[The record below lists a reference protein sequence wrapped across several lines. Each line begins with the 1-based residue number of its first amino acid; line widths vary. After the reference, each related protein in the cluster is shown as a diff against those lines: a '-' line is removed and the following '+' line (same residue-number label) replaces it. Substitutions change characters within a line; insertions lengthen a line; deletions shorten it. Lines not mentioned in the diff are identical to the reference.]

1 LDLSVLGLQFIECI
15 AVLTKNEK
23 MIDIKKIKNEIEKL
37 PESDFAELRR
47 WIAEKDW
54 EKWDTEIEKD
64 SNANKLDFL
73 IDEASK
79 EKNNGNLKDL

>member
-1 LDLSVLGLQFIECI
+1 LQFIEWI
-15 AVLTKNEK
+15 TVSTKKGN
-23 MIDIKKIKNEIEKL
+23 MIDIKKIKDEIEKL

-54 EKWDTEIEKD
+54 EKWDNEIEKD
-64 SNANKLDFL
+64 SKANTLDFL

-79 EKNNGNLKDL
+79 EKNDGNLKDL

>member
-1 LDLSVLGLQFIECI
+1 
-15 AVLTKNEK
+15 

-54 EKWDTEIEKD
+54 EKWDNEIEND
-64 SNANKLDFL
+64 SNSNKLDFL
-73 IDEASK
+73 IDEA
-79 EKNNGNLKDL
+79 KNENESGNLNDL

>member
-1 LDLSVLGLQFIECI
+1 
-15 AVLTKNEK
+15 

-54 EKWDTEIEKD
+54 EKWDSEIEND
-64 SNANKLDFL
+64 SNADQLDFL
-73 IDEASK
+73 IDEAKK
-79 EKNNGNLKDL
+79 EKRDGNLNDL

>member
-1 LDLSVLGLQFIECI
+1 
-15 AVLTKNEK
+15 
-23 MIDIKKIKNEIEKL
+23 MIDIKKIKKEIEKL

-54 EKWDTEIEKD
+54 KNWDNEIEND

-73 IDEASK
+73 IDETKK
-79 EKNNGNLKDL
+79 EKKDRILNDL

>member
-1 LDLSVLGLQFIECI
+1 M
-15 AVLTKNEK
+15 N
-23 MIDIKKIKNEIEKL
+23 DIKKIKKEIEKL

-54 EKWDTEIEKD
+54 KNWDNEIEND

-73 IDEASK
+73 IDEVKK
-79 EKNNGNLKDL
+79 EKKDGNLNDL